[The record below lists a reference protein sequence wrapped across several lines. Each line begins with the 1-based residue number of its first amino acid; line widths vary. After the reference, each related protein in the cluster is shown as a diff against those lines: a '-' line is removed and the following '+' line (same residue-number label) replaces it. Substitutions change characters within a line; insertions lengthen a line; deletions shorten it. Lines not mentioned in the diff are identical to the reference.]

1 MLDDPTIGRVA
12 SGDQVVLNMIRTTYT
27 EAQLASSTSDFY
39 NWEIG
44 FKSKDWVWIVRFSFR
59 YFIKGKNS
67 PLFFYIHFKQV
78 RSFFVICFFQFRYAF
93 YCIILYFVS

>member
-39 NWEIG
+39 NIIG
-44 FKSKDWVWIVRFSFR
+44 KSDLNLKIGYGLFV
-59 YFIKGKNS
+59 S
-67 PLFFYIHFKQV
+67 PFGISSKEKIL
-78 RSFFVICFFQFRYAF
+78 
-93 YCIILYFVS
+93 LYFSTFVSNKFGPFL